1 MASISRPITLW
12 TANAMLIK
20 KVPEKEIDCGHQMHA
35 HKTMPPPVDARHL
48 KSL

>member
-1 MASISRPITLW
+1 MASISCPITLW

-35 HKTMPPPVDARHL
+35 HKTMPPPL
-48 KSL
+48 LMLGI